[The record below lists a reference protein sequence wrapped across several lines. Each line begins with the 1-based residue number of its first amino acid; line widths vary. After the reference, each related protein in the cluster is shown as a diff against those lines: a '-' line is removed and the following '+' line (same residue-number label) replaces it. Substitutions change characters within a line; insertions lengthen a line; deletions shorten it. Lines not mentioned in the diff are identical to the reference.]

1 LVEIPIGLVLKKTFA
16 MANMEIVFFGER
28 MTRNP
33 KGPWDSCPRMRA
45 GRYPLKRSH
54 CFHAESLRN
63 FHIKTYG
70 SRMAMDKIE
79 INPPTGGKL

>member
-33 KGPWDSCPRMRA
+33 KGPWDSCPRKRA

-54 CFHAESLRN
+54 CFYADSLRN
-63 FHIKTYG
+63 FHITTYG
-70 SRMAMDKIE
+70 SRKAIDKTE
-79 INPPTGGKL
+79 INLSTGGKP